1 MDFFF
6 LYLDCVFFLTTKIK
20 NNKIENEKKFIN
32 VKLYGEKP
40 SVVNAPSKKGA
51 KNITKN
57 LLLSKEVKLNPL
69 LLIN

>member
-1 MDFFF
+1 MF
-6 LYLDCVFFLTTKIK
+6 FFLTTKIK

-40 SVVNAPSKKGA
+40 SVVNAPSKKGI

-57 LLLSKEVKLNPL
+57 LLLSKVVKLTSL
-69 LLIN
+69 LLGN

>member
-1 MDFFF
+1 M
-6 LYLDCVFFLTTKIK
+6 DCVFFLTIKIR

-40 SVVNAPSKKGA
+40 SVVNAPSKNGA

-57 LLLSKEVKLNPL
+57 LLLSKVVKLISL
-69 LLIN
+69 L

>member
-1 MDFFF
+1 MEI
-6 LYLDCVFFLTTKIK
+6 T

-40 SVVNAPSKKGA
+40 SVANAPSKKGV

-57 LLLSKEVKLNPL
+57 LLLNKVIKLISL
-69 LLIN
+69 LLSD